1 LDLLALLL
9 GCELLGAVPALIE
22 PPLGLARQR
31 GWPERVRRMLE
42 RSGATLLVVDEV
54 LRGAA
59 LDAVATGVSA
69 VACSAGELE
78 ADLEAPPVELPRPEE
93 LAFLQFTSGTTS
105 EPKGV
110 RISHSALVA
119 N

>member
-1 LDLLALLL
+1 
-9 GCELLGAVPALIE
+9 
-22 PPLGLARQR
+22 
-31 GWPERVRRMLE
+31 
-42 RSGATLLVVDEV
+42 
-54 LRGAA
+54 

-119 N
+119 NARALQEAGAWTSSDCMVSWLPLYRDMGLVGGTLAPLICGLPAV